1 MTDTEA
7 AVTDTEN
14 DLARGS
20 APGRRRVAP
29 WIACGVL
36 AVVAGLFIVLVSASP
51 DDGAVAESPLLG
63 KPAPEAIG
71 ELDDGTVF
79 DLSRRKGSWV
89 VLNFFRADCV
99 PCIEEHP
106 ELISFVEQQ
115 RSLERS
121 GAEFY
126 SVVVDDTR
134 TDVEEFFA
142 TRGGDW
148 PVVFSDND
156 SFSVAFGVAAVP
168 ETWVVDPNGIVRVRY
183 VGKITAESLGVTMQQ
198 LREEAR

>member
-1 MTDTEA
+1 MSAVADDLDSGTES
-7 AVTDTEN
+7 VEVH
-14 DLARGS
+14 
-20 APGRRRVAP
+20 GRSRIAP
-29 WIACGVL
+29 WIAAAVL
-36 AVVAGLFIVLVSASP
+36 AVLAGLFVVLALSSP
-51 DDGAVAESPLLG
+51 DSGATGESPLLG
-63 KPAPEAIG
+63 EPAPAALG

-106 ELISFVEQQ
+106 ELIRFVDQQ
-115 RSLERS
+115 RALERD

-134 TDVEEFFA
+134 NDVEEFFEA
-142 TRGGDW
+142 RGGDW
-148 PVVFSDND
+148 PVVYSERD

-168 ETWVVDPNGIVRVRY
+168 ETWVIDPNGVVRVRY
-183 VGKITAESLGVTMQQ
+183 IGKVTAESFGITMQQ
-198 LREEAR
+198 LREGLDR

>member
-1 MTDTEA
+1 MIDADE
-7 AVTDTEN
+7 
-14 DLARGS
+14 LAGS
-20 APGRRRVAP
+20 APPRPERRRMAP
-29 WIACGVL
+29 WIAGAVL
-36 AVVAGLFIVLVSASP
+36 AVLAAFFVMLASASP
-51 DDGAVAESPLLG
+51 DDGTVAESPLLG
-63 KPAPEAIG
+63 KPAPEAVG

-106 ELISFVEQQ
+106 ELISFVDQQ
-115 RSLERS
+115 RSLER

-134 TDVEEFFA
+134 DDVEEFFA

-148 PVVFSDND
+148 PVVYSDKD

-168 ETWVVDPNGIVRVRY
+168 ETWVIDATGVVRVRY
-183 VGKITAESLGVTMQQ
+183 VGKVTAESLGVTLQQ
-198 LREEAR
+198 LREGGS

>member
-1 MTDTEA
+1 MIDSEEVA
-7 AVTDTEN
+7 A
-14 DLARGS
+14 S
-20 APGRRRVAP
+20 APPRPERRRMAP
-29 WIACGVL
+29 WIAGAVL
-36 AVVAGLFIVLVSASP
+36 AVLAAFFVMLASASP
-51 DDGAVAESPLLG
+51 DDGTVAESPLLG
-63 KPAPEAIG
+63 KPAPEAVG

-106 ELISFVEQQ
+106 ELISFVDQQ
-115 RSLERS
+115 RSLER

-134 TDVEEFFA
+134 EDVEEFFA

-148 PVVFSDND
+148 PVVYSDKD

-168 ETWVVDPNGIVRVRY
+168 ETWVIDATGVVRVRY
-183 VGKITAESLGVTMQQ
+183 VGKVTAESLGVTLQQ
-198 LREEAR
+198 LREGGS

>member
-1 MTDTEA
+1 MIDTGELDA
-7 AVTDTEN
+7 
-14 DLARGS
+14 S
-20 APGRRRVAP
+20 ATPTPERKRIAP
-29 WIACGVL
+29 WIAAAVLVVLGAFFVVL
-36 AVVAGLFIVLVSASP
+36 ASASP
-51 DDGAVAESPLLG
+51 DDGTVAESPLLG
-63 KPAPEAIG
+63 KPAPEAVG

-106 ELISFVEQQ
+106 ELISFVDQQ
-115 RSLERS
+115 RALERG

-134 TDVEEFFA
+134 EDVEEFFA

-148 PVVFSDND
+148 PIVYSNND

-168 ETWVVDPNGIVRVRY
+168 ETWVIDAGGTVRVRY
-183 VGKITAESLGVTMQQ
+183 IGKVTAESLGVTLQQ
-198 LREEAR
+198 LREGGS

>member
-1 MTDTEA
+1 MT
-7 AVTDTEN
+7 AVADHN
-14 DLARGS
+14 IDSVGAQGHPRI
-20 APGRRRVAP
+20 AP
-29 WIACGVL
+29 WIAGAVL
-36 AVVAGLFIVLVSASP
+36 AVLAVLFFVLALSSP

-63 KPAPEAIG
+63 KPAPTAVG

-106 ELISFVEQQ
+106 ELVRFVDQQ
-115 RSLERS
+115 RGLES
-121 GAEFY
+121 DGAEFY

-134 TDVEEFFA
+134 EDVEEFFDE
-142 TRGGDW
+142 RGGDW
-148 PVVFSDND
+148 PVVYSERD

-168 ETWVVDPNGIVRVRY
+168 ETWVIDPNGVVRVRY
-183 VGKITAESLGVTMQQ
+183 VGKVTAESLGITMQQ
-198 LREEAR
+198 LRELSDG

>member
-1 MTDTEA
+1 MIDTDEPGA
-7 AVTDTEN
+7 
-14 DLARGS
+14 S
-20 APGRRRVAP
+20 APPRPERRRIAP
-29 WIACGVL
+29 WIAAAVL
-36 AVVAGLFIVLVSASP
+36 AVLTAFFVMLATASP
-51 DDGAVAESPLLG
+51 DDGTVAESPLLG
-63 KPAPEAIG
+63 KPAPEAVG

-106 ELISFVEQQ
+106 ELISFVDQQ
-115 RSLERS
+115 RSLER

-134 TDVEEFFA
+134 DDVEEFFA

-148 PVVFSDND
+148 PVVYSDND

-168 ETWVVDPNGIVRVRY
+168 ETWIIDATGTVRVRY
-183 VGKITAESLGVTMQQ
+183 IGKVTAQSLSVTLQQ
-198 LREEAR
+198 LREDGS

>member
-1 MTDTEA
+1 MTTVEDRHDQTA
-7 AVTDTEN
+7 Y
-14 DLARGS
+14 
-20 APGRRRVAP
+20 APARRRVAP
-29 WIACGVL
+29 WIAAAVL
-36 AVVAGLFIVLVSASP
+36 AVLAAFFVVLALASP
-51 DDGAVAESPLLG
+51 DGGSVSQSPLLG
-63 KPAPEAIG
+63 QPAPDAVG

-106 ELISFVEQQ
+106 ELIRFVDQQ
-115 RSLERS
+115 RSLQRD

-134 TDVEEFFA
+134 EDVEEFFRE
-142 TRGGDW
+142 RGGNW
-148 PVVFSDND
+148 PVVYSDND

-168 ETWVVDPNGIVRVRY
+168 ETWVIDPNGIVSVRY
-183 VGKITAESLGVTMQQ
+183 VGQITAENLSVTIQQ
-198 LREEAR
+198 LREGPGR